1 MAGPLIVVSH
11 GELLDMI
18 VMCRNYSSEKD
29 LLSEDMRREL
39 QRQEWERE
47 EEEAMK
53 RSVGPIHFEDI
64 RAQGYCQSIYKTFL
78 HTFVNVV

>member
-1 MAGPLIVVSH
+1 MLRTAIMTSQFRIPPT
-11 GELLDMI
+11 D
-18 VMCRNYSSEKD
+18 KT

-53 RSVGPIHFEDI
+53 RPVGPIHYEDI
-64 RAQGYCQSIYKTFL
+64 RGQGDC
-78 HTFVNVV
+78 

>member
-1 MAGPLIVVSH
+1 MGTLDV
-11 GELLDMI
+11 LDMI
-18 VMCRNYSSEKD
+18 VPFRKTSSEKH

-53 RSVGPIHFEDI
+53 RPVGPIHYEDI
-64 RAQGYCQSIYKTFL
+64 RAQGYYQSTYKDF
-78 HTFVNVV
+78 HMFEKVV

>member
-1 MAGPLIVVSH
+1 MVVIAT
-11 GELLDMI
+11 LLDMT
-18 VMCRNYSSEKD
+18 VPCRNPSAD

-53 RSVGPIHFEDI
+53 RPVGPIHYEDI
-64 RAQGYCQSIYKTFL
+64 RGQG
-78 HTFVNVV
+78 